1 MARLV
6 FFGTPEEA
14 VDPLRT
20 LVEDGHDIALVV
32 SRTDKRRGRGGG
44 LVPSPLKVEAR
55 RLGLPVTDAL
65 GEAAK
70 VGAELGVVVAYG
82 RIIPAEVLEHLPMV
96 NLHFSLL
103 PRWRGAAPVERA
115 LLEGDSETGVCLMEV
130 GSGLDTGA
138 VYACGATTIG
148 DDETA
153 DELRARLVAIGCRM
167 LSEHLRDGRAGLPVP
182 RQQSGS
188 PTYAEKIL
196 PGELQIHWEDD
207 PEHID
212 RLIRLGRA
220 WTTYRGRRLRILRSG
235 RPYRTPGDGRAT
247 LADTGVLEGTSVR
260 TGEGAYLPLIEVQ
273 PEGGRPMRVEDWRN
287 GFHPVGAERLGT

>member
-6 FFGTPEEA
+6 FLGTPEVA

-20 LVEDGHDIALVV
+20 LAEDGHDIALVV

-65 GEAAK
+65 GEAAE

-138 VYACGATTIG
+138 VYASTATAIG

-153 DELRARLVAIGCRM
+153 DELRARLVAIGCSL
-167 LSEHLRDGRAGLPVP
+167 LSEHLRRGTAGLPVP
-182 RQQSGS
+182 REQTGS
-188 PTYAEKIL
+188 PTYAEKML
-196 PGELQIHWEDD
+196 PGELEIRWEDD

-220 WTTYRGRRLRILRSG
+220 WTTFRGRRLRIVRSG
-235 RPYRTPGDGRAT
+235 RPFRPPGDRRT
-247 LADTGVLEGTSVR
+247 SLADTGSLEGTAVR
-260 TGEGAYLPLIEVQ
+260 TGGGAYLPLIEVQ

-287 GFHPVGAERLGT
+287 GIHPVDGERLGT